1 MSRRTDV
8 LHEVIDNSLP
18 VFDEID
24 RSRFDDASMRYANS
38 KTLKFVTDEFI
49 RACRQDSRNIERFYK
64 ALEDLSTEEA
74 RTLLYSKNLMNG
86 TEIENLTYDDD
97 DYINSLVLYFKLH
110 DDPLTEFNVI
120 INYKIDHLLPES
132 YLDWFK
138 DNLRHSL
145 FLAYLMKNYLIN
157 SVYEGKNE
165 LVNGV
170 EDILRYETHKFIYS
184 WRKNLPRYESR
195 FIRRGDD
202 FQVRHIL
209 GAKTAYFKNKLDLS
223 RDAKWID
230 ATNEEQIEWIY
241 QYLRNEKHQQ
251 IILDN
256 VFFPKN
262 IEEKYELILASLDVL
277 SNVENAEIGTEKNKG
292 FSERGYTLYSMK
304 KAWDGQKHYSQKKQV
319 ENGSIKIYK
328 KNQDKLKAL
337 IKFSGF
343 TANQVINNSIEQMYI
358 QLIEN
363 AKNDD
368 SDS

>member
-1 MSRRTDV
+1 MSRRTDI

-110 DDPLTEFNVI
+110 DDPLTEFNAI

-145 FLAYLMKNYLIN
+145 FLAYLMKNYFN
-157 SVYEGKNE
+157 DVYEGKNE

-170 EDILRYETHKFIYS
+170 EDILRYETHTFISS
-184 WRKNLPRYESR
+184 WRENLPRYESR
-195 FIRRGDD
+195 FIRRGD

-277 SNVENAEIGTEKNKG
+277 SNVENDDIGTKKNKG
-292 FSERGYTLYSMK
+292 FSERSYTLYSMK

-328 KNQDKLKAL
+328 KNQDKLEAL
-337 IKFSGF
+337 MAYSGL
-343 TANQVINNSIEQMYI
+343 TANKMINKSIEQMYI

>member
-74 RTLLYSKNLMNG
+74 RTLLHCKDLMHGNDIQDINFDDNVYRKLL
-86 TEIENLTYDDD
+86 ESYFRNNPRPLLTY
-97 DYINSLVLYFKLH
+97 NR
-110 DDPLTEFNVI
+110 I
-120 INYKIDHLLPES
+120 IEYKINNLLPEK

-145 FLAYLMKNYLIN
+145 FLAYLMKNYVN
-157 SVYEGKNE
+157 RVYDGKNE
-165 LVNGV
+165 LINVVSNM
-170 EDILRYETHKFIYS
+170 LRYKTEQFISS
-184 WRKNLPRYESR
+184 WRKNLPEYKLY
-195 FIRRGDD
+195 FNYYGD
-202 FQVRHIL
+202 FQVVHVEA
-209 GAKTAYFKNKLDLS
+209 AKTEYFKNRLDLS